1 MKEVLK
7 FFNECVF
14 STRHDKK
21 ERLDKID
28 NILIILYSEF
38 EKRRHKINIKLF

>member
-7 FFNECVF
+7 TINECVF

-21 ERLDKID
+21 ERLDNLD
-28 NILIILYSEF
+28 NI
-38 EKRRHKINIKLF
+38 